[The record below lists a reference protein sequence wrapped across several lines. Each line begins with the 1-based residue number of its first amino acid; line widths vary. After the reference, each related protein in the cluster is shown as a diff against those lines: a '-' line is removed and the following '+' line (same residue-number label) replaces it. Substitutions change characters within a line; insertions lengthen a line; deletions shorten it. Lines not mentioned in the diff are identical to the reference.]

1 MNFVGKRSSCVLRR
15 VSEHLKEVVDRNQ
28 RVWMRSVGE
37 QGASWHCVLG
47 EWRRVDVSNLQAVFG
62 HKSCVSYL
70 RQIIAKI
77 RWIAAFY
84 LVHRLFE

>member
-1 MNFVGKRSSCVLRR
+1 M
-15 VSEHLKEVVDRNQ
+15 
-28 RVWMRSVGE
+28 
-37 QGASWHCVLG
+37 
-47 EWRRVDVSNLQAVFG
+47 DVSNLQAVFG
-62 HKSCVSYL
+62 HKSGVSYL

>member
-1 MNFVGKRSSCVLRR
+1 MLVSR
-15 VSEHLKEVVDRNQ
+15 VPAGTVFWGS
-28 RVWMRSVGE
+28 G
-37 QGASWHCVLG
+37 G
-47 EWRRVDVSNLQAVFG
+47 WRRVDVSNLQAVFG
-62 HKSCVSYL
+62 HKSGVSYL